1 MDLPLL
7 RDFLYRI
14 IGHNTKYQKNFDNNN
29 NTLHFSSISVQ
40 ENNNINIKNSL
51 KILMVSTEYPPMYG
65 GVGRYTYNLTRAL
78 RKLGHTVYVV
88 CSDDGKEGNFFG
100 LSSSFNKDNSGL
112 LLEIV
117 NKVNPDI
124 VHIQFEHGL
133 YGLKLRS
140 INPRKTCTNIDSFYD
155 ICKAPI
161 VTTFH
166 SAYTFKQWMNI
177 ISPLDLKSNSNNNNN
192 LKNQVKH
199 FSKYIL
205 QYWKFIINY
214 KSFHDLNNEKLV
226 KSKKGIVF
234 SDYMKNRIIEKK
246 RKGSNGFANN
256 KSDVSDNNSNN
267 DNNNNIVIYH
277 GAEPSLSLFPNIKEE
292 ARAKFGIYFDNKDN
306 KTTRTKRIALAMGF
320 KTSTKGWDI
329 LSEIDVPENWLII
342 VNSSKN
348 HFNTEN
354 YKPKKIIKKNY
365 TGIIDLQRDYLSD
378 TDLSLLFYASDV
390 VLLPYKVSSG
400 SGVMF
405 DALAHGLPFIA
416 TDLEFFKEYAR
427 KGLGLTVKRDPKEF
441 KKALIDLE
449 NNYEYYYNS
458 VNQFKL
464 SLNWKNIADHH
475 NNVYNSILV
484 DTKSLKSILHSST
497 IVTTNTTNTTTTTNA
512 TVLPMNKIKNSPSK
526 SFNNSFSLSNPSK

>member
-1 MDLPLL
+1 MDVPLL
-7 RDFLYRI
+7 HDFLYRI
-14 IGHNTKYQKNFDNNN
+14 IGHNNNHQRNLNNKNNLD
-29 NTLHFSSISVQ
+29 FSSISVPK
-40 ENNNINIKNSL
+40 NNNINIKNSL

-88 CSDDGKEGNFFG
+88 CHDDGKEGNFFG

-117 NKVNPDI
+117 NKVKPDI
-124 VHIQFEHGL
+124 IHIQFEHGL
-133 YGLKLRS
+133 YGLKLS
-140 INPRKTCTNIDSFYD
+140 SLNPRNTSTNIDSFYD
-155 ICKAPI
+155 ICKIPI

-177 ISPLDLKSNSNNNNN
+177 ISPLDLKSTSNNT
-192 LKNQVKH
+192 LKNQVKQ

-214 KSFHDLNNEKLV
+214 KSFNDLNNQKLV

-234 SDYMKNRIIEKK
+234 SDYMKNRIIGKK
-246 RKGSNGFANN
+246 RKGNNGSANN
-256 KSDVSDNNSNN
+256 KSYVKDN
-267 DNNNNIVIYH
+267 DNNNSSTDDNKNIIIYH
-277 GAEPSLSLFPNIKEE
+277 GAEPSLSSFPNIKEK
-292 ARAKFGIYFDNKDN
+292 ARAKFGIYLDNDDNKI
-306 KTTRTKRIALAMGF
+306 KRKRRIALALGF

-329 LSEIDVPENWLII
+329 LDEIDIPENWLII

-354 YKPKKIIKKNY
+354 YKPKKILNKNF
-365 TGIIDLQRDYLSD
+365 TRIIDLQRDYLSD

-427 KGLGLTVKRDPKEF
+427 KGLGITVKRDPKEF
-441 KKALIDLE
+441 KKALIDIE
-449 NNYEYYYNS
+449 DNYENYCNS

-475 NNVYNSILV
+475 TNVYNSLLV
-484 DTKSLKSILHSST
+484 DTKSSKKSILHSST
-497 IVTTNTTNTTTTTNA
+497 IVTTNTTTTTNA
-512 TVLPMNKIKNSPSK
+512 NVLPMNKIKK
-526 SFNNSFSLSNPSK
+526 

>member
-7 RDFLYRI
+7 HDFLFYI
-14 IGHNTKYQKNFDNNN
+14 IGHNTNHQRNFNNKNN
-29 NTLHFSSISVQ
+29 LHFSSISVP

-88 CSDDGKEGNFFG
+88 CNDDGKEGNFFG
-100 LSSSFNKDNSGL
+100 LSSSFDKDNSGL
-112 LLEIV
+112 LLDIV
-117 NKVNPDI
+117 NKVKPDI

-133 YGLKLRS
+133 YGLKLS
-140 INPRKTCTNIDSFYD
+140 SLNPRNTYTNIDSFYD
-155 ICKAPI
+155 ICKIPI

-192 LKNQVKH
+192 NNNLQNQVKYL
-199 FSKYIL
+199 SKYIL

-234 SDYMKNRIIEKK
+234 SDYMKNLIIGKK

-256 KSDVSDNNSNN
+256 KSDVD
-267 DNNNNIVIYH
+267 DNNNNNNRKNTVIYH
-277 GAEPSLSLFPNIKEE
+277 GAEPSLSPFPNIKEKT
-292 ARAKFGIYFDNKDN
+292 RAKFGIYLDNDDNKI
-306 KTTRTKRIALAMGF
+306 KRKRRIALALGF

-329 LSEIDVPENWLII
+329 LNEIDIPENWLII

-354 YKPKKIIKKNY
+354 EPKKMIKDF
-365 TGIIDLQRDYLSD
+365 THIIDLQRDYLSD

-390 VLLPYKVSSG
+390 VLLPYKVCSG

-427 KGLGLTVKRDPKEF
+427 KGLGVTVKRDPKEF
-441 KKALIDLE
+441 KKALIDIE
-449 NNYEYYYNS
+449 DNYEYYCNS

-475 NNVYNSILV
+475 TNVYNSILV
-484 DTKSLKSILHSST
+484 DTKSSKSILHSST
-497 IVTTNTTNTTTTTNA
+497 IVTTNTTTTTN
-512 TVLPMNKIKNSPSK
+512 VN
-526 SFNNSFSLSNPSK
+526 

>member
-1 MDLPLL
+1 MNLPLL
-7 RDFLYRI
+7 RDFLFCKDRD
-14 IGHNTKYQKNFDNNN
+14 TKYERSFNNN
-29 NTLHFSSISVQ
+29 NFYFSSNSVP
-40 ENNNINIKNSL
+40 ENNNINLKNSL

-65 GVGRYTYNLTRAL
+65 GVGRYTYNLSRAL
-78 RKLGHTVYVV
+78 RKLGHTIYVV
-88 CSDDGKEGNFFG
+88 CNEDGKEGDFFG

-117 NKVNPDI
+117 NKVKPDI

-133 YGLKLRS
+133 YGLKLSS
-140 INPRKTCTNIDSFYD
+140 INPRNTCTNIDSFYD
-155 ICKAPI
+155 ICKVPI

-166 SAYTFKQWMNI
+166 SAYTFKQWMDI
-177 ISPLDLKSNSNNNNN
+177 ISPLDLKNTNNNI

-234 SDYMKNRIIEKK
+234 SDYMKNRIIGKK
-246 RKGSNGFANN
+246 RKGNNVSANT
-256 KSDVSDNNSNN
+256 KSYVKDNDNSNSTTDYN
-267 DNNNNIVIYH
+267 KNIIIYH
-277 GAEPSLSLFPNIKEE
+277 GAEPSLSPFPNIKEE
-292 ARAKFGIYFDNKDN
+292 ARAKFGIYFDKNDN
-306 KTTRTKRIALAMGF
+306 KTTRTKRIALAIGF

-329 LSEIDVPENWLII
+329 LNEIDLPENWLII
-342 VNSSKN
+342 INSSKN

-354 YKPKKIIKKNY
+354 YKPKKIINKNF
-365 TGIIDLQRDYLSD
+365 TRIIDLQRDFLID

-427 KGLGLTVKRDPKEF
+427 KGLGITVKRDPEEF

-449 NNYEYYYNS
+449 NNYEYYCNS
-458 VNQFKL
+458 VNQFKS
-464 SLNWKNIADHH
+464 SLNWKNIANYHS
-475 NNVYNSILV
+475 NVYNSILV
-484 DTKSLKSILHSST
+484 NTKSSKSILHSST
-497 IVTTNTTNTTTTTNA
+497 IVTTNTTTTTTTNA
-512 TVLPMNKIKNSPSK
+512 TVLPINKIE
-526 SFNNSFSLSNPSK
+526 NSF

>member
-7 RDFLYRI
+7 HDFLYRI
-14 IGHNTKYQKNFDNNN
+14 ISHNTNYQRNFNNKNN
-29 NTLHFSSISVQ
+29 LHFSSISIP

-88 CSDDGKEGNFFG
+88 CNDDGKEGNFFG
-100 LSSSFNKDNSGL
+100 LSSSFDKDNSGL
-112 LLEIV
+112 LLDIV
-117 NKVNPDI
+117 NKVKPDI

-133 YGLKLRS
+133 YGLKLS
-140 INPRKTCTNIDSFYD
+140 SLNPRNTYTNIDSFYD
-155 ICKAPI
+155 ICKIPI

-177 ISPLDLKSNSNNNNN
+177 ISPLDLKSNSNNNN
-192 LKNQVKH
+192 LQNQVKYL
-199 FSKYIL
+199 SKYIL

-214 KSFHDLNNEKLV
+214 KSFHNLNNKKLG

-234 SDYMKNRIIEKK
+234 SDYMKNRIIGKK

-256 KSDVSDNNSNN
+256 KSVVDDDDDNRK
-267 DNNNNIVIYH
+267 NIVIYH
-277 GAEPSLSLFPNIKEE
+277 GAEPSLSPFPNIKEK
-292 ARAKFGIYFDNKDN
+292 ARAKFGIYLDNDDNKI
-306 KTTRTKRIALAMGF
+306 KRKRRIALALGF

-329 LSEIDVPENWLII
+329 LNEIDIPKNWLII

-354 YKPKKIIKKNY
+354 YKPKKIINKNF
-365 TGIIDLQRDYLSD
+365 TRIIDLQRDFLSD
-378 TDLSLLFYASDV
+378 SDLSLLFYASDV

-427 KGLGLTVKRDPKEF
+427 KGLGITVKRDPEEF

-449 NNYEYYYNS
+449 VNYEYYCNS

-475 NNVYNSILV
+475 TNVYNSILV
-484 DTKSLKSILHSST
+484 DTKSSKKSILHSST
-497 IVTTNTTNTTTTTNA
+497 IVTTDTTTTTN
-512 TVLPMNKIKNSPSK
+512 VN
-526 SFNNSFSLSNPSK
+526 

>member
-7 RDFLYRI
+7 RDFLFRNNY
-14 IGHNTKYQKNFDNNN
+14 GDTKYEKNFKDNNN
-29 NTLHFSSISVQ
+29 LYFSSISVP
-40 ENNNINIKNSL
+40 ENNNSNIKNSL

-65 GVGRYTYNLTRAL
+65 GVGRYTYNLSRAL

-88 CSDDGKEGNFFG
+88 CNDDGKEGDFFG
-100 LSSSFNKDNSGL
+100 LSSSFDKDNSGL

-117 NKVNPDI
+117 NKVKPDI

-133 YGLKLRS
+133 YGLKLKS
-140 INPRKTCTNIDSFYD
+140 INPRNTCTNIDSFYD
-155 ICKAPI
+155 ICKVPI

-177 ISPLDLKSNSNNNNN
+177 ISPLDLKSTSNNT

-246 RKGSNGFANN
+246 RKGSNGFAND
-256 KSDVSDNNSNN
+256 KSDVEDNNNSNSN
-267 DNNNNIVIYH
+267 TDDNKNIIIYH
-277 GAEPSLSLFPNIKEE
+277 GAEPSLSPFPNIKEE
-292 ARAKFGIYFDNKDN
+292 ARLKFGIYFDDKDN
-306 KTTRTKRIALAMGF
+306 KIKRRRIKRIALAIGF

-329 LSEIDVPENWLII
+329 LNEIDLPENWLII
-342 VNSSKN
+342 INSSKN

-354 YKPKKIIKKNY
+354 YKPKKIIKDS
-365 TGIIDLQRDYLSD
+365 THFIDLQRDYLSD
-378 TDLSLLFYASDV
+378 KDLSLLFYASDV

-427 KGLGLTVKRDPKEF
+427 KGLGITVKRDPKEF

-449 NNYEYYYNS
+449 NNYEYYCNS

-464 SLNWKNIADHH
+464 YLNWKNIADYHS
-475 NNVYNSILV
+475 NVYNSILV
-484 DTKSLKSILHSST
+484 ETKSSESIQHSST
-497 IVTTNTTNTTTTTNA
+497 IATTTNTTTTTST
-512 TVLPMNKIKNSPSK
+512 TVLPINKIKNSSSK
-526 SFNNSFSLSNPSK
+526 SFNKSFSVLNE

>member
-7 RDFLYRI
+7 HDFLYRI
-14 IGHNTKYQKNFDNNN
+14 ISHNTNYQKNFNNKN
-29 NTLHFSSISVQ
+29 NLHFSSISVP
-40 ENNNINIKNSL
+40 ENTNINIKNSL

-88 CSDDGKEGNFFG
+88 CNDDGKEGNFFG
-100 LSSSFNKDNSGL
+100 LSSSFDKDNSGL
-112 LLEIV
+112 LLDIV
-117 NKVNPDI
+117 NKVKPDI

-133 YGLKLRS
+133 YGLKLS
-140 INPRKTCTNIDSFYD
+140 SLNPRNTYTNIDSFYD
-155 ICKAPI
+155 ICKIPI

-177 ISPLDLKSNSNNNNN
+177 ISPLDLKSNSNNNN
-192 LKNQVKH
+192 LQNQVKYL
-199 FSKYIL
+199 SKYIL

-234 SDYMKNRIIEKK
+234 SDYMKNRIIGKK

-256 KSDVSDNNSNN
+256 KSDVD
-267 DNNNNIVIYH
+267 DDDDDDDRKNIVIYH
-277 GAEPSLSLFPNIKEE
+277 GAEPSLSPFPNIKEK
-292 ARAKFGIYFDNKDN
+292 ARAKFGIYLDNDDNKI
-306 KTTRTKRIALAMGF
+306 KRKRRIALALGF

-329 LSEIDVPENWLII
+329 LNEIDIPENWLII

-354 YKPKKIIKKNY
+354 YKPKKIINKNF
-365 TGIIDLQRDYLSD
+365 TRIIDLQRDFLSD
-378 TDLSLLFYASDV
+378 IDLSLLFYASDV

-416 TDLEFFKEYAR
+416 TDLEFFKEYAK
-427 KGLGLTVKRDPKEF
+427 KGLGITVKRDPEEF

-449 NNYEYYYNS
+449 VNYEYYCNS
-458 VNQFKL
+458 VNRFKL
-464 SLNWKNIADHH
+464 SLNWKNIADYHS
-475 NNVYNSILV
+475 NVYNSILV
-484 DTKSLKSILHSST
+484 DTKSSKSILHSST
-497 IVTTNTTNTTTTTNA
+497 IVTTKTTTTTHVN
-512 TVLPMNKIKNSPSK
+512 
-526 SFNNSFSLSNPSK
+526 

>member
-1 MDLPLL
+1 MELPLL
-7 RDFLYRI
+7 HDFLYRI
-14 IGHNTKYQKNFDNNN
+14 ISHNTNYQRNFNNKNN
-29 NTLHFSSISVQ
+29 LHFSSISVP

-88 CSDDGKEGNFFG
+88 CNDDGKEGNFFG
-100 LSSSFNKDNSGL
+100 LSSSFDKNNSGL
-112 LLEIV
+112 LLDIV
-117 NKVNPDI
+117 NKVKPDI

-133 YGLKLRS
+133 YGLKLS
-140 INPRKTCTNIDSFYD
+140 SLNPRNTYTNIDSFYD
-155 ICKAPI
+155 ICKIPI

-177 ISPLDLKSNSNNNNN
+177 ISPLDLKSNSNNNN
-192 LKNQVKH
+192 LQNQVKYL
-199 FSKYIL
+199 SKYIL

-214 KSFHDLNNEKLV
+214 KSFHDLNNKKLG

-234 SDYMKNRIIEKK
+234 SDYMKNRIIGKK

-256 KSDVSDNNSNN
+256 KSVVEDDDDNRK
-267 DNNNNIVIYH
+267 NIVIYH
-277 GAEPSLSLFPNIKEE
+277 GAEPSLSLFPNIKEK
-292 ARAKFGIYFDNKDN
+292 ARAKFGIYLDNDDNKI
-306 KTTRTKRIALAMGF
+306 KRKRRIALALGF

-329 LSEIDVPENWLII
+329 LNEIDIPKNWLII

-354 YKPKKIIKKNY
+354 YKPKKIINKNF
-365 TGIIDLQRDYLSD
+365 TRIIDLQRDFLSD

-427 KGLGLTVKRDPKEF
+427 KGLGITVKRDPEEF

-449 NNYEYYYNS
+449 VNYEYYCNS
-458 VNQFKL
+458 VNQFKS

-475 NNVYNSILV
+475 TNVYNSILV
-484 DTKSLKSILHSST
+484 DTKSSKKSILHSST
-497 IVTTNTTNTTTTTNA
+497 IVTTDTTTTTN
-512 TVLPMNKIKNSPSK
+512 VN
-526 SFNNSFSLSNPSK
+526 